1 MEKTAPKFQTTQRA
15 RIKETKP
22 NKITTKKPHI
32 TL

>member
-1 MEKTAPKFQTTQRA
+1 MEKTAPKLQTTQRA

-22 NKITTKKPHI
+22 NKITIKKTSI